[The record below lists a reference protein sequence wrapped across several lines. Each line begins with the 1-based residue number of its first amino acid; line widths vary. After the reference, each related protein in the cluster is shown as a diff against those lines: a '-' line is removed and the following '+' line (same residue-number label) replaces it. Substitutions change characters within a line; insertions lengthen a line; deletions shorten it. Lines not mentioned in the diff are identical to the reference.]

1 MLRSGEGICF
11 STIPLSLVFDSEN
24 ILPGW
29 YVMNS
34 NKKQDDLRL
43 APESLYHSCDLSRLP
58 FQTTADLEEEYEH
71 LGQKRA
77 MDALKFGI
85 GIKHDGYNLFV
96 LGSTGVGKNTT
107 VKKLLAKESAAAET
121 PSDWCYINNFTQHHK
136 PLFLKLPAGRGNT
149 LKSDMLQLLEE
160 LLVAIPAA
168 FESDEYRTRV
178 QTIQE
183 EYKDKE
189 IKVFKDISDRAEEKN
204 ITLLR
209 TPSGYTLAPK
219 KDGKVLAPP
228 DFEKLDES
236 EQEEIKRI
244 VDEIEVLLIEA
255 IRKIPELYKENRD
268 RIKELDREISEVVVN
283 QSISEL
289 AEEYAEL
296 PDVLKFFDTV
306 KQDIIENVN
315 DFRRYGEQREMGGE
329 NRQMILMALS
339 KYHVNVLV
347 DNSETEGAPVMF
359 EDNPSYLNL
368 VGRVEHIA
376 QYGTLMT
383 DFTLIKAGAL
393 HRANGGYLVL
403 DARKVLMSPFSWEG
417 LKRAIHA
424 HEVRIEAL
432 ERMLSMASTT
442 SLQPE
447 PIPLDV
453 KIVLTGSRL
462 LYYLLKQYDPE
473 FGLLFKVAADF
484 AEDID
489 RNDENSELYACMIA
503 GLQKENELAAFDKHA
518 VQRIIEH
525 CSRVIEDGEK
535 ISLHIGGLVDLMRE
549 GDYWAR
555 QSKRDVVTEQDIQKA
570 IDTRRNRLDQIRE
583 RVHEQVIRGNYLLDT
598 SGEKVAQIN
607 ALSVIQLG
615 DYTFGR
621 PSRIT
626 ATARLGQGKVIDIER
641 EVKLGGSIHSKGVL
655 ILSSY
660 LANRYAKDQ
669 PISLSASLVFEQSY
683 GFVEGDSASAAEL
696 CTLLSALADIP
707 IKQSFSVTGSVNQY
721 GEIQTIGGV
730 NEKIEGFFDIC
741 DSRGLTG
748 GQAVVIPQTNVKH
761 LMLRADVREAI
772 EEDKFAVYSVNT
784 IDQMME
790 LLTGKESGVED
801 ACGHY
806 PEGSINYLV
815 QKMIDQL
822 NKLRKTFSDDNRKEK
837 RDFSRKNER
846 KQ

>member
-1 MLRSGEGICF
+1 MS
-11 STIPLSLVFDSEN
+11 D
-24 ILPGW
+24 
-29 YVMNS
+29 

-43 APESLYHSCDLSRLP
+43 AVESLYHSSDLSQLS
-58 FQTTADLEEEYEH
+58 FKTTAELEDVSEH

-96 LGSTGVGKNTT
+96 LGSTGLGKNTT
-107 VKKLLAKESAAAET
+107 VKKILDKESAAAET
-121 PSDWCYINNFTQHHK
+121 PSDWCYINNFTQQHK
-136 PLFLKLPAGRGNT
+136 PLVLKLPAGSGNK
-149 LKSDMLQLLEE
+149 LQSDMLQLLEE

-178 QTIQE
+178 QAIQE

-189 IKVFKDISDRAEEKN
+189 IKAFKEISAKAEEKN
-204 ITLLR
+204 ISLLR
-209 TPSGYTLAPK
+209 TPSGYTLAPR
-219 KDGKVLAPP
+219 KDGKVLSPG
-228 DFEKLDES
+228 DFDKLDEK
-236 EQEEIKRI
+236 EQEEIKRV
-244 VDEIEVLLIEA
+244 VDEIEDKLIET
-255 IRKIPELYKENRD
+255 IRKVPELYKENRD
-268 RIKELDREISEVVVN
+268 RIKQLDREISEVAVN
-283 QSISEL
+283 QSISDLAAQYTEL
-289 AEEYAEL
+289 S
-296 PDVLKFFDTV
+296 DVLKYLDTV
-306 KQDIIENVN
+306 KHDIINNVN
-315 DFRRYGEQREMGGE
+315 DFRKYGEQRDAGGE
-329 NRQMILMALS
+329 NHQMILMALS

-347 DNSETEGAPVMF
+347 DNSQAEGAPVVF

-368 VGRVEHIA
+368 IGRVEHIA
-376 QYGTLMT
+376 QYGTLLT

-432 ERMLSMASTT
+432 ERVLSLASTT

-447 PIPLDV
+447 PIPIDV
-453 KIVLTGSRL
+453 KVVLTGSRL

-489 RNDENSELYACMIA
+489 RNDENSELYASMIA
-503 GLQKENELAAFDKHA
+503 GLQKENELAPFDKNA

-525 CSRVIEDGEK
+525 CSRLLEDSEK
-535 ISLHIGGLVDLMRE
+535 ISLHMGGLLDLLRE

-555 QSKRDVVTEQDIQKA
+555 QAERDVITEQDIQKA

-641 EVKLGGSIHSKGVL
+641 EVKLGGSIHSKGVM

-660 LANRYAKDQ
+660 LAYRYAKDQ

-696 CTLLSALADIP
+696 CALLSALSDVP
-707 IKQSFSVTGSVNQY
+707 IKQNFSVTGSVNQY

-741 DSRGLTG
+741 ESRGLTG
-748 GQAVVIPQTNVKH
+748 DQAVVIPQTNVKH
-761 LMLRADVREAI
+761 LMLRADVREAVK
-772 EEDKFAVYSVNT
+772 DNKFAVYSVQT

-790 LLTGKESGVED
+790 LLTGRKAGVKD
-801 ACGHY
+801 AASHY

-815 QKMIDQL
+815 QKRIDQL
-822 NKLRKTFSDDNRKEK
+822 NKLRKTFADENKTEK

>member
-1 MLRSGEGICF
+1 MRN
-11 STIPLSLVFDSEN
+11 T
-24 ILPGW
+24 
-29 YVMNS
+29 
-34 NKKQDDLRL
+34 KKQDDLRL
-43 APESLYHSCDLSRLP
+43 VVESLYHSCDLSRLS
-58 FQTTADLEEEYEH
+58 FKTTADLEGEYEH

-77 MDALKFGI
+77 MDALKFGV

-96 LGSTGVGKNTT
+96 LGSTGLGKNTT
-107 VKKLLAKESAAAET
+107 VKKILAKESAAAET
-121 PSDWCYINNFTQHHK
+121 PSDWCYINNFTQHYK
-136 PLFLKLPAGRGNT
+136 PLVLKLPAGRGNK
-149 LKSDMLQLLEE
+149 LESDMQLLLED
-160 LLVAIPAA
+160 LLVSIPAA
-168 FESDEYRTRV
+168 FDSDEYRTRV
-178 QTIQE
+178 QAIE
-183 EYKDKE
+183 DEYKEKE
-189 IKVFKDISDRAEEKN
+189 MLAFQKISDKAEEKN
-204 ITLLR
+204 IALLR
-209 TPSGYTLAPK
+209 TPGGYTLGPK
-219 KDGKVLAPP
+219 KDGKVLSPGE
-228 DFEKLDES
+228 FQKLDEK
-236 EQEEIKRI
+236 EQKEIKRV
-244 VDEIEVLLIEA
+244 VDEVENELIET
-255 IRKIPELYKENRD
+255 IRQVPVLYKENRNK
-268 RIKELDREISEVVVN
+268 IKQLSRETSEVAVT

-289 AEEYAEL
+289 AEKYAEL
-296 PDVLKFFDTV
+296 TDVIKYLDTV

-315 DFRRYGEQREMGGE
+315 DFRKYGAQIDEAGE
-329 NRQMILMALS
+329 NRQMVLMALS
-339 KYHVNVLV
+339 KYQVNVLV
-347 DNSETEGAPVMF
+347 DNSQTDRAPVVF

-368 VGRVEHIA
+368 IGRVEHIA
-376 QYGTLMT
+376 QYGTLLT

-424 HEVRIEAL
+424 HEVRIESL
-432 ERMLSMASTT
+432 ERVLSLASTI

-447 PIPLDV
+447 PIPINV
-453 KIVLTGSRL
+453 KVVLTGSRL

-489 RNDENSELYACMIA
+489 RNDENSELYARLIA
-503 GLQKENELAAFDKHA
+503 GLQKENELTIFDKSA

-525 CSRVIEDGEK
+525 CSRLLDDSEK
-535 ISLHIGGLVDLMRE
+535 ISLHMGSLLDLMRE
-549 GDYWAR
+549 GDYWAKQADR
-555 QSKRDVVTEQDIQKA
+555 KKVIEVDIQKA

-583 RVHEQVIRGNYLLDT
+583 RVHEQVIRGDYLLDT

-626 ATARLGQGKVIDIER
+626 ATARLRQGKVIDIER
-641 EVKLGGSIHSKGVL
+641 EVKLGGSIHSKGVM

-660 LANRYAKDQ
+660 LANCYAKDQ

-696 CTLLSALADIP
+696 CALLSALSEVP

-748 GQAVVIPQTNVKH
+748 DQAVIIPQTNVKH
-761 LMLRADVREAI
+761 LMLRADVRTAV
-772 EEDKFAVYSVNT
+772 EDNKFAIYSVKT
-784 IDQMME
+784 IDQMMT
-790 LLTGKESGVED
+790 LLTGKEAGDKDEG
-801 ACGHY
+801 GHY
-806 PEGSINYLV
+806 LQGTINYLI
-815 QKMIDQL
+815 QNRIGQL
-822 NKLRKTFSDDNRKEK
+822 NRLRRKFSDDGKVK
-837 RDFSRKNER
+837 KLDFSRKNER
-846 KQ
+846 KS

>member
-1 MLRSGEGICF
+1 M
-11 STIPLSLVFDSEN
+11 TN
-24 ILPGW
+24 
-29 YVMNS
+29 
-34 NKKQDDLRL
+34 NKKQENRKL
-43 APESLYHSCDLSRLP
+43 AVESLYRSCDLSQLS
-58 FQTTADLEEEYEH
+58 FQTTAELQDEHEH

-96 LGSTGVGKNTT
+96 LGSTGLGKNTT
-107 VKKLLAKESAAAET
+107 VKKILAKESAAAET

-136 PLFLKLPAGRGNT
+136 PLVLKLPAGRGNK
-149 LKSDMLQLLEE
+149 LQSDMLQLLED
-160 LLVAIPAA
+160 LLAAIPAT

-178 QTIQE
+178 QAIQE

-189 IKVFKDISDRAEEKN
+189 MKAFKEISDKAEEKD
-204 ITLLR
+204 IALLR
-209 TPSGYTLAPK
+209 TPGGYTLGPK
-219 KDGKVLAPP
+219 KDGKVLSPGE
-228 DFEKLDES
+228 FEKLDEK
-236 EQEEIKRI
+236 EQEEIKRV
-244 VDEIEVLLIEA
+244 VDEIEDLLIQT
-255 IRKIPELYKENRD
+255 IHKVPELYKENRD
-268 RIKELDREISEVVVN
+268 RIKQLNREISEVVVN
-283 QSISEL
+283 QSISAL
-289 AEEYAEL
+289 AAEYAEL
-296 PDVLKFFDTV
+296 PDVLKYFDMV

-315 DFRRYGEQREMGGE
+315 DFRKYGEQRDAGGE
-329 NRQMILMALS
+329 SHQMILMALS
-339 KYHVNVLV
+339 KYQVNVLV
-347 DNSETEGAPVMF
+347 DNSQTEGAPVVF
-359 EDNPSYLNL
+359 EDNPNYMNL
-368 VGRVEHIA
+368 IGRVEHIA
-376 QYGTLMT
+376 QYGTLLT
-383 DFTLIKAGAL
+383 DFTLIKAGAV

-417 LKRAIHA
+417 LKRVIHA
-424 HEVRIEAL
+424 HEIRIEAL
-432 ERMLSMASTT
+432 ERVLSLASTT

-447 PIPLDV
+447 PIPVDV
-453 KIVLTGSRL
+453 KVVLTGSRL

-489 RNDENSELYACMIA
+489 RNDENSELYARMIA
-503 GLQKENELAAFDKHA
+503 GLQKENELAPFDKSA

-525 CSRVIEDGEK
+525 CSRLLEDSEK
-535 ISLHIGGLVDLMRE
+535 ISLHMGGLLDLLRE

-555 QSKRDVVTEQDIQKA
+555 QAERDIITEQDIQKA
-570 IDTRRNRLDQIRE
+570 IDTRHNRLDQIRE
-583 RVHEQVIRGNYLLDT
+583 RVHEQVIRGDYLLDT

-641 EVKLGGSIHSKGVL
+641 EAKLGGSIHSKGVM

-660 LANRYAKDQ
+660 LANRYARDQ

-696 CTLLSALADIP
+696 CALLSALSGVP
-707 IKQSFSVTGSVNQY
+707 IKQNFSVTGSVNQY
-721 GEIQTIGGV
+721 GEIQTMGGV

-741 DSRGLTG
+741 ESRELTG
-748 GQAVVIPQTNVKH
+748 DQAVVIPQTNVKH
-761 LMLRADVREAI
+761 LMLRVDVREAVA
-772 EEDKFAVYSVNT
+772 DNRFAIYSVQT
-784 IDQMME
+784 IDQMMQ
-790 LLTGKESGVED
+790 LLTGRDAGVKD
-801 ACGHY
+801 AAGHY

-815 QKMIDQL
+815 HKRIGEL
-822 NKLRKTFSDDNRKEK
+822 NKLRKRFADEHKTEK